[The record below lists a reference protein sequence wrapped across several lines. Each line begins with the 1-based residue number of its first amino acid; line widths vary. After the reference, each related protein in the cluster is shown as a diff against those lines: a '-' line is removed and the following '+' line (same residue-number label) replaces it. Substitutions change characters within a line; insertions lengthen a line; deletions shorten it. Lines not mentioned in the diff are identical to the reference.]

1 LFDLLDAEKHT
12 GVTLTESQA
21 MHPGS
26 AVSGLYFGH
35 PEARYFA
42 TGKLNKDQV
51 ADYAVRK
58 GMTVEEIEKW
68 LGPWLAY

>member
-1 LFDLLDAEKHT
+1 MEATKHT
-12 GVTLTESQA
+12 GVTLTESNA
-21 MHPGS
+21 MHPGA

-51 ADYAVRK
+51 EDYAARK
-58 GMTVEEIEKW
+58 GMSVAETEKW

>member
-1 LFDLLDAEKHT
+1 LFALMDATAHT
-12 GVTLTESQA
+12 GVTLTESNA
-21 MHPGS
+21 MHPGA

-42 TGKLNKDQV
+42 VGKINKDQIE
-51 ADYAVRK
+51 DYAARK
-58 GMTVEEIEKW
+58 GATVAEMEKW